1 MRSSETPPTGNRGRN
16 KAIRGRLPLP
26 VSSSFDR
33 SAPSAPRKD
42 SPAHLLPPRPDRTRL
57 SPPPGRGTLRRG
69 AGSATG
75 PAVTGRQAPD
85 AVRPP
90 GGRGVSRARACAVA
104 AAAPRRS
111 RSTATRT
118 EGRGRPGGAAGATA
132 PAPPAGRLDGYGYAP
147 TALAGARLMPAA
159 PPPGRPGGYGCLPTV
174 PLPGRPGGYGYAP
187 AAPRVPRPCLPCRR
201 LAVPTSTA
209 ACRPR
214 RRVAAPALR
223 LPADRAA
230 GRPPRRYGYP
240 PTAPPA
246 GRPGV
251 TATRRP
257 TPWCPAHARCAATGP
272 SRRLRLPVGRGT
284 RPGAA
289 RTYPAGRARC
299 GPQAWLLACVGHG
312 HGRPRPGRPGL
323 SQAGVLPCAGP
334 RCGHPRARPCPASS
348 LRGCASEA
356 RSRGGWTRRHPAGA
370 GPRTPPARTGTGAL
384 RAATSETSAS
394 ASRAAAVP
402 PSPSAA
408 APGPA
413 TPEPPP
419 APSGTGPAAVG
430 ARPPSRPRRPRHRR
444 LHRPSKRRPC
454 RKAGPPGSRGPRG
467 PTDSHDSA
475 AQALLHHPSP
485 SLPPSPDRT
494 I

>member
-1 MRSSETPPTGNRGRN
+1 MADLGALPARLLRP
-16 KAIRGRLPLP
+16 RLP
-26 VSSSFDR
+26 
-33 SAPSAPRKD
+33 
-42 SPAHLLPPRPDRTRL
+42 
-57 SPPPGRGTLRRG
+57 
-69 AGSATG
+69 
-75 PAVTGRQAPD
+75 
-85 AVRPP
+85 
-90 GGRGVSRARACAVA
+90 
-104 AAAPRRS
+104 AAPAG
-111 RSTATRT
+111 TATR
-118 EGRGRPGGAAGATA
+118 RPPSRA
-132 PAPPAGRLDGYGYAP
+132 PGS
-147 TALAGARLMPAA
+147 
-159 PPPGRPGGYGCLPTV
+159 
-174 PLPGRPGGYGYAP
+174 
-187 AAPRVPRPCLPCRR
+187 CLPCRR
-201 LAVPTSTA
+201 LAVPAGTA
-209 ACRPR
+209 ACRPCR
-214 RRVAAPALR
+214 CRAVPAGTAACRPCRCRAVPAGTAACRRAAAGPSRRVR
-223 LPADRAA
+223 LPAGAPLP
-230 GRPPRRYGYP
+230 GRPGGYGYP

-257 TPWCPAHARCAATGP
+257 APWCPAHARCAATGP

-284 RPGAA
+284 RPGAPRA
-289 RTYPAGRARC
+289 YPPGRARC
-299 GPQAWLLACVGHG
+299 GPQAWLLACVGRG
-312 HGRPRPGRPGL
+312 RGRPRPGRPGL
-323 SQAGVLPCAGP
+323 SQAGGLACAGP

-356 RSRGGWTRRHPAGA
+356 RSGGGWTRRHPAGA

-384 RAATSETSAS
+384 RTATSETSAS

-454 RKAGPPGSRGPRG
+454 RKAGPPGIRGPRG

>member
-16 KAIRGRLPLP
+16 KAIRGRLQLP

-90 GGRGVSRARACAVA
+90 GGRGVSRARACAAA
-104 AAAPRRS
+104 AAAPRRTRS
-111 RSTATRT
+111 RSTGTRAG
-118 EGRGRPGGAAGATA
+118 GRGRPGGRCRRVCST
-132 PAPPAGRLDGYGYAP
+132 PRL
-147 TALAGARLMPAA
+147 PAA
-159 PPPGRPGGYGCLPTV
+159 PAATAARRPPS
-174 PLPGRPGGYGYAP
+174 
-187 AAPRVPRPCLPCRR
+187 RVPGSCLRCRL
-201 LAVPTSTA
+201 LAVPAGTA

-214 RRVAAPALR
+214 RRLAVPALR

-230 GRPPRRYGYP
+230 DRPSQRYGYP
-240 PTAPPA
+240 QADPVVPGPCPLRRHRPVPAATAA
-246 GRPGV
+246 
-251 TATRRP
+251 RRP
-257 TPWCPAHARCAATGP
+257 RHPARRRADVPRGPGPPRSTGVA
-272 SRRLRLPVGRGT
+272 SGMCGR
-284 RPGAA
+284 
-289 RTYPAGRARC
+289 
-299 GPQAWLLACVGHG
+299 
-312 HGRPRPGRPGL
+312 GRPRPGRPGL
-323 SQAGVLPCAGP
+323 SQAGVLPCTGP

-348 LRGCASEA
+348 LRGCPSEA
-356 RSRGGWTRRHPAGA
+356 RSGEGGRGGTPVGA
-370 GPRTPPARTGTGAL
+370 GLRTPPARTGTGAL
-384 RAATSETSAS
+384 RTATSETSAS

-444 LHRPSKRRPC
+444 LHRPSKPRPC
-454 RKAGPPGSRGPRG
+454 RNAGPPGIRGPRG
-467 PTDSHDSA
+467 PTDSHDSP